1 LPLGTAPRRVS
12 PAGHPREA
20 GGARGAQDGR
30 KPAGHRDPAAARE
43 APPRKLSSSYSKD
56 EDFVFTTETA
66 KPLYYRNLSSRGLD
80 KSAKRACLNPE
91 GKQKLSLHD
100 LRHTAIT
107 HLIRAGADVG
117 QVARFAGHARPSM
130 TLDKYLHE
138 FEARKGNDV
147 ASKLGQA
154 FAAVL

>member
-1 LPLGTAPRRVS
+1 M
-12 PAGHPREA
+12 
-20 GGARGAQDGR
+20 
-30 KPAGHRDPAAARE
+30 
-43 APPRKLSSSYSKD
+43 
-56 EDFVFTTETA
+56 
-66 KPLYYRNLSSRGLD
+66 
-80 KSAKRACLNPE
+80 
-91 GKQKLSLHD
+91 HD

-147 ASKLGQA
+147 AARLGQA
-154 FAAVL
+154 FADVL

>member
-1 LPLGTAPRRVS
+1 V
-12 PAGHPREA
+12 
-20 GGARGAQDGR
+20 
-30 KPAGHRDPAAARE
+30 KPAALVALKTDASRRDIE
-43 APPRKLSSSYSKD
+43 IPPQLAKLLRAHKLSSSYSKD

-80 KSAKRACLNPE
+80 KAAKRAGLNPE

-154 FAAVL
+154 FADVL

>member
-1 LPLGTAPRRVS
+1 M
-12 PAGHPREA
+12 
-20 GGARGAQDGR
+20 
-30 KPAGHRDPAAARE
+30 
-43 APPRKLSSSYSKD
+43 
-56 EDFVFTTETA
+56 
-66 KPLYYRNLSSRGLD
+66 
-80 KSAKRACLNPE
+80 
-91 GKQKLSLHD
+91 HD

-147 ASKLGQA
+147 ATRLATALEGA
-154 FAAVL
+154 LP